1 MKELEKG
8 ETKVSS
14 KTRIY
19 KIGIAGFVF
28 GNIMLLS
35 FPEYFSS
42 GKYEGED
49 FHRIF
54 GYLNLLLSLPVFFYS
69 ANEFYILYSK
79 GVAKWG
85 IGGN

>member
-1 MKELEKG
+1 MRNIVEKLHEIAYPPELNLKELEKG
-8 ETKVSS
+8 DAKVSS

-42 GKYEGED
+42 GTYDGED
-49 FHRIF
+49 FHVIF

-69 ANEFYILYSK
+69 T
-79 GVAKWG
+79 
-85 IGGN
+85 